1 MTEMFSTLYGQNDA
15 QGPPRS
21 SSLGFGPGNPPPPL
35 PPNQVPMAAQMPPQ
49 LGDEGPALRKPG
61 AMNEPFYL
69 LRELPVGN
77 ELTGNTNLITH
88 YNLEHAYNK
97 FCGKK
102 VKEKLSN
109 FLPELPGMIDW
120 PGTQDGSSLRS
131 LIEKPPVCG
140 NSFSPL
146 TGASLTGFRLHTGPL
161 PEQYRLMHIQP
172 PKKKSKHKH
181 KHNRPQDP
189 IPQAFETLLSS
200 QRHPQTLTPRR
211 RRRKE
216 MTTLTARRKR
226 KTRKRRRTATV
237 RTTLAWLALSPT
249 ASDRPDRDNKCVCV
263 CVCV

>member
-1 MTEMFSTLYGQNDA
+1 MTEMFSNLYGQNEA
-15 QGPPRS
+15 QGPPGS
-21 SSLGFGPGNPPPPL
+21 SSLGFGPGKPPPPL
-35 PPNQVPMAAQMPPQ
+35 PPNQVTMAAQMPPQ
-49 LGDEGPALRKPG
+49 HGDEGPALRKPG

-109 FLPELPGMIDW
+109 FLPELPGMIDC

-172 PKKKSKHKH
+172 PKKKSKNKH
-181 KHNRPQDP
+181 KHHRPQDP
-189 IPQAFETLLSS
+189 IPQGNTHTHRGTDTIPHPLKPFLNRHSPDHPGLAGS
-200 QRHPQTLTPRR
+200 QPNSNSLR
-211 RRRKE
+211 
-216 MTTLTARRKR
+216 
-226 KTRKRRRTATV
+226 
-237 RTTLAWLALSPT
+237 
-249 ASDRPDRDNKCVCV
+249 
-263 CVCV
+263 

>member
-1 MTEMFSTLYGQNDA
+1 MTEIFSTLFGQNDG
-15 QGPPRS
+15 QPSSGPAA
-21 SSLGFGPGNPPPPL
+21 LGFATGKPPPPM
-35 PPNQVPMAAQMPPQ
+35 PPNQTPGTAQMPGQ
-49 LGDEGPALRKPG
+49 LGDDGPSLRKPG

-77 ELTGNTNLITH
+77 DLTGNTNLITH

-109 FLPELPGMIDW
+109 FLPELPGMIDC
-120 PGTQDGSSLRS
+120 PGVQDGSSLRS

-146 TGASLTGFRLHTGPL
+146 TGALLTGFRLHTGPL

-181 KHNRPQDP
+181 RHHRPQDP
-189 IPQAFETLLSS
+189 LPLET
-200 QRHPQTLTPRR
+200 PTDPTKKKKKKDNDPD
-211 RRRKE
+211 RRKKKKDKKKKKNRHSPDHPG
-216 MTTLTARRKR
+216 LTGSQPNSNSLR
-226 KTRKRRRTATV
+226 
-237 RTTLAWLALSPT
+237 
-249 ASDRPDRDNKCVCV
+249 
-263 CVCV
+263 